1 MFPPK
6 KIKDDASFGQIYK
19 AVFIHYLLHHEFNLR
34 NKYAF
39 IINKIREILLTWVSN
54 ELV

>member
-1 MFPPK
+1 MFFPK

-39 IINKIREILLTWVSN
+39 NKIREILLTWVSN